1 MPQATFA
8 KTGFSTATEAAVRKL
23 KQDIMSGAL
32 APDSQLK
39 MRELKSRYGIGASPM
54 REALAQLAAEGFVH
68 QRAQKGFRVPP
79 VSIEE
84 LVDITKTRQ
93 FIEGEAV
100 RLAIENATPEWEEE
114 VVASYHVLERAI
126 VLMKSGEKERDYF
139 EERHHRFHRALINA
153 CPLESMRNFCD
164 ELYVRKTRY
173 RRLLGDYGFTAKA
186 VVAEHRELMEAVLSR
201 KISRAQQVI
210 RTHIAITNDVIAEVL
225 RTKEQGRLAPAPAS
239 GQNERRVSAKRSDNE
254 PKERTKLEID
264 QKNSTRNSTKN
275 RKGRT

>member
-1 MPQATFA
+1 MPQATIS

-93 FIEGEAV
+93 LVESEAV
-100 RLAIENATPEWEEE
+100 RLAIENAVPEWEEE
-114 VVASYHVLERAI
+114 IVASYHVLERAI
-126 VLMKSGEKERDYF
+126 VQMKSGEKERDYF
-139 EERHHRFHRALINA
+139 EERHHRFHRALISA
-153 CPLESMRNFCD
+153 CPLESLRNFCD
-164 ELYVRKTRY
+164 ELYIRKTRY
-173 RRLLGDYGFTAKA
+173 RRLLGGYGFTAKE

-201 KISRAQQVI
+201 KVSRAQQVI
-210 RTHIAITNDVIAEVL
+210 RAHIAITNDVISEVL
-225 RTKEQGRLAPAPAS
+225 RAKETGKLVSKKKAS
-239 GQNERRVSAKRSDNE
+239 K
-254 PKERTKLEID
+254 
-264 QKNSTRNSTKN
+264 
-275 RKGRT
+275 KGR

>member
-1 MPQATFA
+1 MAPQTL
-8 KTGFSTATEAAVRKL
+8 TRPESTTATEAAVRKL

-84 LVDITKTRQ
+84 LIDITKTRQ
-93 FIEGEAV
+93 FLESEAI

-114 VVASYHVLERAI
+114 IVASYHVLERAI
-126 VLMKSGEKERDYF
+126 VLLKNGEKERDYF

-153 CPLESMRNFCD
+153 CPLNSLREFCD
-164 ELYVRKTRY
+164 DLYVRKTRY
-173 RRLLGDYGFTAKA
+173 RRLLGGYGFTAKE
-186 VVAEHRELMEAVLSR
+186 VIGEHRVLMDAVLSR
-201 KISRAQQVI
+201 KVPRAQQII
-210 RTHIAITNDVIAEVL
+210 RAHIAITNDVIAEVL
-225 RTKEQGRLAPAPAS
+225 RSKDKGKLLPAPKKK
-239 GQNERRVSAKRSDNE
+239 AK
-254 PKERTKLEID
+254 
-264 QKNSTRNSTKN
+264 KN
-275 RKGRT
+275 RR